1 MAPSGPKLRCTV
13 STSVPRHMQ
22 CMHRSKESALRPWPC
37 APPSTSISWNHSF
50 SLNQCVANVDSDAN
64 ACQRTVVNWC
74 RCLWKWRRLNTHLNM
89 SKPTSVSSHKI
100 QRWTCKPW
108 TESCCQSLNLPGYSL
123 LAPPTL
129 AQPVSCL
136 NASPTPSSCFPPMTT
151 PLWSILFDMVA
162 LQECSSA
169 PPQVNAVLISVMLN
183 LVLSPQA

>member
-1 MAPSGPKLRCTV
+1 
-13 STSVPRHMQ
+13 MQ
-22 CMHRSKESALRPWPC
+22 CMHRSKESALRTWPC
-37 APPSTSISWNHSF
+37 APPSTQHQLESQLQLESVHSQRRF
-50 SLNQCVANVDSDAN
+50 RRKRLPAYSPELVQMSLEVAQTKHTSQHEQAN
-64 ACQRTVVNWC
+64 KRII
-74 RCLWKWRRLNTHLNM
+74 TH
-89 SKPTSVSSHKI
+89 I

-136 NASPTPSSCFPPMTT
+136 NASPTPSSCSPPMTT

-169 PPQVNAVLISVMLN
+169 PPQVSAVLISVMLN